1 MDTKAQSPPGMEA
14 LSGEAVRAEAVQVL
28 NRRFGTAAPNS
39 DDIAATTAK
48 FSSLI
53 QKLDDAVLRAVANSA
68 KGGDAIHNARSSVL
82 DAIARVRSLG
92 CEAATLEALVETIRQ
107 ETRSMENAKES
118 IPKAYKGLEQL
129 KLLVTNVAILEDF
142 ANRRSYAECFGILE
156 AVYSLWTNFAPIA
169 NHPRLY
175 TLSMK
180 MTELRVLIKTN
191 CINDIRNFSSAH
203 SAADSSDLVRPLLHS
218 LQPPHPPSLIHP
230 QVHACSCL
238 SILGF
243 SSECL
248 TSWADDVLRS
258 LPSLRPP
265 KSDPSSSQWYHT
277 QCFHHPHL
285 LRSPYIPPFLFT
297 FPFHFFLTGR
307 LVPTT
312 LAGCMIGSSPY

>member
-1 MDTKAQSPPGMEA
+1 
-14 LSGEAVRAEAVQVL
+14 
-28 NRRFGTAAPNS
+28 
-39 DDIAATTAK
+39 
-48 FSSLI
+48 
-53 QKLDDAVLRAVANSA
+53 
-68 KGGDAIHNARSSVL
+68 
-82 DAIARVRSLG
+82 
-92 CEAATLEALVETIRQ
+92 
-107 ETRSMENAKES
+107 MENAKEC

-191 CINDIRNFSSAH
+191 CINDIRNFSSAR
-203 SAADSSDLVRPLLHS
+203 SVADTSDLVRLLLHCNI
-218 LQPPHPPSLIHP
+218 PPSSLTHSL

-248 TSWADDVLRS
+248 TAWADDVLRS

-265 KSDPSSSQWYHT
+265 KSDPSSSQWYTFPTHKLSIIPT
-277 QCFHHPHL
+277 FLPP
-285 LRSPYIPPFLFT
+285 SPPFHIC
-297 FPFHFFLTGR
+297 PS
-307 LVPTT
+307 PT
-312 LAGCMIGSSPY
+312 P